1 MSYLDLLFFM
11 NHMSLAICQGLTPT
25 VTSKAPELRVV
36 SSRPQCHYL
45 RPLAREEASHQV
57 VDLDLVRMHARRR

>member
-1 MSYLDLLFFM
+1 MSYFDLLFLASD
-11 NHMSLAICQGLTPT
+11 MSLAMWQGYAPTAAPATP
-25 VTSKAPELRVV
+25 KLQVV

-45 RPLAREEASHQV
+45 RPLAREEASHRV